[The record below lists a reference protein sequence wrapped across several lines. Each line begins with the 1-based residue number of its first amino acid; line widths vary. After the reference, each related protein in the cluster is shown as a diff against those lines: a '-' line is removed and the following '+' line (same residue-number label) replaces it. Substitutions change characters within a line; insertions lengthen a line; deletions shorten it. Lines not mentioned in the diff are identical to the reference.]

1 MPRAETK
8 GRSTGTDWHHAA
20 LVYSHQSFHTTSRS
34 RIVATGAKAMVHS
47 ATRVR
52 DFGAQFRIRS
62 GILKE
67 SINQS
72 TLEESTRSRRTKHK
86 SHGFH
91 IWLNKCF
98 EQCHEGHRGDI
109 SSYGPLVTEQRRGP
123 SRRKSDGSR
132 SRVPLEVP
140 GGLSDGTDE
149 RLFCPS

>member
-1 MPRAETK
+1 MRRSYILIRASTRQAEAESWPRAQRQWFIRPQEFAI
-8 GRSTGTDWHHAA
+8 SA
-20 LVYSHQSFHTTSRS
+20 LN
-34 RIVATGAKAMVHS
+34 S
-47 ATRVR
+47 ASVPE
-52 DFGAQFRIRS
+52 S
-62 GILKE
+62 LKNR

-140 GGLSDGTDE
+140 GGLSGGTDE